1 VQKSNVYSASKE
13 TPLVTEGKDIR
24 RQIIQATEALF
35 SRKPCH
41 EITIDDIAQAAQVSQ
56 ETIYHYFQDKDEL
69 IFATVSSGFDDL
81 CSLLGQ
87 NIPQDAP
94 FSEQIRSV
102 CKQISSFFNRRH
114 QLLRFMQ
121 AEEGRI
127 DCCKRDIREECMQK
141 HKRLIDLVALIISRG
156 MAEGKI
162 RKDVPAHNLAT
173 LLLGMLKAQ
182 ARSLADFPAA
192 MKQHDLIADL
202 FCRGAGPLEE
212 KASFLKIPD
221 YNSGKD
227 ST

>member
-1 VQKSNVYSASKE
+1 M
-13 TPLVTEGKDIR
+13 TEEKDIR
-24 RQIIQATEALF
+24 KQIIQATEAIF

-41 EITIDDIAQAAQVSQ
+41 EITISDIAQAAQVSKG
-56 ETIYHYFQDKDEL
+56 TIYRYFQDKDEL
-69 IFATVSSGFDDL
+69 IFETVSSGFDDL
-81 CSLLGQ
+81 CSLLSQ
-87 NIPQDAP
+87 NIPEDAP

-102 CKQISSFFNRRH
+102 CKQISGFFNRRH
-114 QLLRFMQ
+114 QLLRLMQ

-127 DCCKRDIREECMQK
+127 AWCKRYIREECMQK
-141 HKRLIDLVALIISRG
+141 HKNLVDLVALIISKG

-212 KASFLKIPD
+212 KASLLKIPD
-221 YNSGKD
+221 H
-227 ST
+227 T